1 MIGPRQATTDREY
14 QVFPEI
20 EGRDD
25 LQVRIEV
32 PLLVRALHLPT
43 GGRLLETGCGSG
55 AALLELANRIH
66 PTYMA
71 GADIDR
77 ALLDDARN
85 RFAAAGVAAD
95 FFHVDVRSLPF
106 DDESFHLVIDFGTC
120 YHIGRPAVALQEIS
134 RVLRPGGVF
143 VHETPISQFL
153 AHPVRS
159 FGRTLPWFA
168 APTLRRH
175 RVAVLWAARQKSGS
189 SGVLALR

>member
-1 MIGPRQATTDREY
+1 MNGPRHATTDHEY
-14 QVFPEI
+14 QAFPEI

-32 PLLVRALHLPT
+32 PLLVRALNVPM
-43 GGRLLETGCGSG
+43 GGRVLEIGCGSG

-66 PTYMA
+66 PRYIA
-71 GADIDR
+71 GADINR
-77 ALLDDARN
+77 SLLDGARN
-85 RFAAAGVAAD
+85 RFAAAGIAAD
-95 FFHVDVRSLPF
+95 FFHVDVRSLSF
-106 DDESFHLVIDFGTC
+106 ADESFDLVIDFGTC

-143 VHETPISQFL
+143 VHETPVSQML

-159 FGRTLPWFA
+159 FGRTLPWFT

-175 RVAVLWAARQKSGS
+175 RMAVLWAARQKDRDRP
-189 SGVLALR
+189 LTC

>member
-1 MIGPRQATTDREY
+1 MSGPRQATTDQEY
-14 QVFPEI
+14 RAFPEI

-32 PLLVRALHLPT
+32 PLLVSALNLPI
-43 GGRLLETGCGSG
+43 GGRVLETGCGSG

-66 PTYMA
+66 PTYIA
-71 GADIDR
+71 GADINR
-77 ALLDDARN
+77 SLLDCARN

-95 FFHVDVRSLPF
+95 FFHVDVRSLSF
-106 DDESFHLVIDFGTC
+106 GDESFDLVIDFGTC
-120 YHIGRPAVALQEIS
+120 YHIARPAVALQEIS

-143 VHETPISQFL
+143 VHETPVSQFL

-159 FGRTLPWFA
+159 FGRVLRWFT

-175 RVAVLWAARQKSGS
+175 RMAVLWAARQKTAIGH
-189 SGVLALR
+189 